1 MRVSSNQYLSTMQLA
16 MQTSNSALAELLQR
30 MSSGDRLL
38 APSDDPIASVR
49 LLRLQREE
57 AALDQY
63 QQNIGALSSAL
74 SKNESILDSISLDI
88 RDAKD
93 LLTAAANNPPEDD
106 LKAMATPL
114 RSLRESLFYS
124 ANTKD
129 AEGRYMFSGSKPAVA
144 ALAYDAAQP
153 AGSRYSFT
161 GNTDKQQ
168 VVVGDGITQASN
180 VTLENMAD
188 ILNQLDKTIG
198 RLEDPALDNKDPSVA
213 ADIRSA
219 MNASDKALEGISSKI
234 AQLGGTQNI
243 MKTLAL
249 NHDNVSLSNKQTM
262 TKLGSLDY
270 ADAFIQMNG
279 YTMALQASQKAYG
292 RVSQLSLFDV
302 I

>member
-144 ALAYDAAQP
+144 ALAYDETKP
-153 AGSRYSFT
+153 VGSRYSFT

-188 ILNQLDKTIG
+188 ILNQLDKTIS
-198 RLEDPALDNKDPSVA
+198 RLEDPALDNKDPTVA

>member
-16 MQTSNSALAELLQR
+16 MQTSNTALAELLQR

-63 QQNIGALSSAL
+63 QQNIGALSSTL

-93 LLTAAANNPPEDD
+93 LLTAAANNPPVDD

-198 RLEDPALDNKDPSVA
+198 RLEDPALDNKDPTVA

-243 MKTLAL
+243 MKTLTL

>member
-93 LLTAAANNPPEDD
+93 LLTAAANNPPVDD

-198 RLEDPALDNKDPSVA
+198 RLEDPALDNRDPSVA

>member
-144 ALAYDAAQP
+144 ALAYDETKP

-180 VTLENMAD
+180 VTLENMAE
-188 ILNQLDKTIG
+188 ILNQLDKTIS
-198 RLEDPALDNKDPSVA
+198 RLEDPALDNKDPTVA

>member
-16 MQTSNSALAELLQR
+16 MQTSNTALAELLQR

-63 QQNIGALSSAL
+63 QQNIGALSSTL

-93 LLTAAANNPPEDD
+93 LLTAAANNPPVDD

-198 RLEDPALDNKDPSVA
+198 RLEDPALDNKDPTVA

>member
-93 LLTAAANNPPEDD
+93 LLTAAANNPPVDD

-124 ANTKD
+124 VNTKD

-198 RLEDPALDNKDPSVA
+198 RLEDPALDNKDPTVA

>member
-93 LLTAAANNPPEDD
+93 LLTAAANNPPVDD

-198 RLEDPALDNKDPSVA
+198 RLEDPALDNKDPTVA

>member
-93 LLTAAANNPPEDD
+93 LLTAAANNPPVDD

>member
-93 LLTAAANNPPEDD
+93 LLTAAANNPPVDD

-188 ILNQLDKTIG
+188 ILNQLDKTIS
-198 RLEDPALDNKDPSVA
+198 RLEDPALDNKDPTVA

>member
-16 MQTSNSALAELLQR
+16 MQGSSSALAEMLQR

-57 AALDQY
+57 AALEQY
-63 QQNIGALSSAL
+63 RQNIGALSSTL

-93 LLTAAANNPPEDD
+93 LLTAAANNPPVDD

-144 ALAYDAAQP
+144 AIGYDAAQP

-168 VVVGDGITQASN
+168 VVVGEGITQDSN

-243 MKTLAL
+243 MKTLTL

-262 TKLGSLDY
+262 TSLGSLDY
-270 ADAFIQMNG
+270 ADAFIQFGG

>member
-93 LLTAAANNPPEDD
+93 LLTAAANNPPVDD

-198 RLEDPALDNKDPSVA
+198 RLEDPALDNKDPTVA

-270 ADAFIQMNG
+270 ADAFIQMSG